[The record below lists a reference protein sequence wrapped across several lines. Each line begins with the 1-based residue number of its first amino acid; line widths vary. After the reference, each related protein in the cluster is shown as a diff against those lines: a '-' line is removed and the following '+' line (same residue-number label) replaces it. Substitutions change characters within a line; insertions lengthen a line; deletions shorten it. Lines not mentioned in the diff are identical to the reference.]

1 VLYYY
6 KYFSQISAVN
16 KNNTPWTKFQKDAM
30 LYILTDIFLKS
41 KILKKDSI
49 ILSNAK
55 EKAGSIIRC
64 SLNLITLE
72 GI

>member
-1 VLYYY
+1 MDNVVNSIY
-6 KYFSQISAVN
+6 SQVSAVN

-49 ILSNAK
+49 FCLMPRKKLVVSSGAP
-55 EKAGSIIRC
+55 
-64 SLNLITLE
+64 
-72 GI
+72 